1 MPLKK
6 ITLKSGVNRENTR
19 YTNENG
25 WYESDKVRFRQ
36 GTPEKIGGWV
46 RVSANTFLGTCRSL
60 WAWVTLASEKLLGVG
75 TNLKFYVSSGGA
87 YFDSTPYEFVHALGS
102 NPFTTD
108 TTKNTTIGS
117 VAYTTVRVA
126 DATGGYAVNNYVDF
140 YNAPTVRGVS
150 LTGSFP
156 ITLIGSG
163 ATAGTY
169 DMLVPGT
176 ATSSGTGGGTGVYAF
191 YEIDSGPEYA
201 VPLTGWG
208 AGAWGSG
215 SWGIGTTGTDPVRLW
230 SQYNFG
236 EDLIFGPRGGAI
248 YYWDA
253 TTGYRTTVVTITIA
267 SPGVVTFVT
276 AIPNNTAIQIVTTG
290 ALPTGLVPGTV
301 YYVVNSSGNT
311 CNLAATPGGTPIVTT
326 GTQSGTHYLS
336 VRGIAVSS
344 LAYATDVPAQQ
355 NYIIVSDINRF
366 VFALGCTEY
375 GSSTFNPMLIRW
387 ADQESIT
394 DWTPSATNQA
404 GFLQL
409 SHGSQITTAI
419 QSRQELLVW
428 TDSSLYSLQYVGA
441 PVVWKADIVGDNI
454 SIAGE
459 NAVAYAN
466 GISYWMGVDKFYKYD
481 GRTQT
486 MRCDLRQ
493 YIFADI
499 NNAQFDQVCAGTNEG
514 FNEVWWFYCSLNSN
528 QVDRYVVYNYAED
541 IWYYGQMA
549 RTAWLDT
556 GVLDNPIG
564 ATYLNNIVTHEVGYD
579 DDSTGT
585 VAPIAAYI
593 TSAEFDIDDGD
604 KFMFIYRML
613 PDVTFRNSTATSP
626 SITMTLYPLQN
637 SGSGYNDPL
646 SVGGSA
652 YAGITRTAQVP
663 VEEFTGQVFVRVRG
677 RQLAYK
683 VSSDAL
689 GVAWQLGS
697 PRLDIRADGRR
708 GNS

>member
-6 ITLKSGVNRENTR
+6 IVLKPGVNRENTR

-25 WYESDKVRFRQ
+25 WYDSDKVRFRQ

-60 WAWVTLASEKLLGVG
+60 WTWVTLGSEKLIGVG
-75 TNLKFYVSSGGA
+75 TNLKFYVSSGGQ
-87 YFDSTPYEFVHALGS
+87 YFDSTPYDFVHALGA

-108 TTKNTTIGS
+108 TTTNTTIDG

-126 DATGGYAVNNYVDF
+126 DATGGYAVDNYIDL
-140 YNAPTVRGVS
+140 YNAPTVNGVV
-150 LTGSFP
+150 LTGSFV
-156 ITLIGSG
+156 ITSIGSG
-163 ATAGTY
+163 GTAGTY
-169 DMLVPGT
+169 TILVPGT
-176 ATSSGTGGGTGVYAF
+176 ATSSGSGGGTGVYAF
-191 YEIDSGPEYA
+191 YEIDTGPAFA

-208 AGAWGSG
+208 AGSWGSG
-215 SWGIGTTGTDPVRLW
+215 TWGVGVTGTDPVRLW

-236 EDLIFGPRGGAI
+236 EDLIFGPRGGGI

-253 TTGYRTTVVTITIA
+253 TTGYRTTTVTITIA

-276 AIPNNTAIQIVTTG
+276 ALPDNTAVQLLTTG
-290 ALPTGLVPGTV
+290 RLPTGLVPGTV

-311 CNLAATPGGTPIVTT
+311 CNLAATPGGTPIVTS
-326 GTQSGTHYLS
+326 GTQSGTQYLS
-336 VRGIAVSS
+336 TRGINVAN
-344 LAYATDVPAQQ
+344 LAYATDVPIKQ
-355 NYIIVSDINRF
+355 NYIIISDINRF
-366 VFALGCTEY
+366 VFCLGCTEY

-409 SHGSQITTAI
+409 SHGSQIVTAL
-419 QSRQELLVW
+419 QSRQEILVW
-428 TDSSLYSLQYVGA
+428 TDSSVYSMQYVGA

-454 SIAGE
+454 SIAGQ
-459 NAVAYAN
+459 NAAAYAN
-466 GISYWMGVDKFYKYD
+466 GVSYWMGVDKFYKYD

-486 MRCDLRQ
+486 LRCDLRQ
-493 YIFADI
+493 YIFSDI
-499 NNAQFDQVCAGTNEG
+499 NTAQFDQVCSGTNEG
-514 FNEVWWFYCSLNSN
+514 FNEVWWFYCSANSD
-528 QVDRYVVYNYAED
+528 QIDRYVVYNYLED
-541 IWYYGQMA
+541 IWYYGNMA
-549 RTAWLDT
+549 RTAWLDSGLST
-556 GVLDNPIG
+556 TPLA
-564 ATYLNNIVTHEVGYD
+564 ATYLNNLVNHETGYD
-579 DDSTGT
+579 DDASGT
-585 VAPIAAYI
+585 TAPIEASI
-593 TSAEFDIDDGD
+593 TSAQFDIDDGD

-613 PDVTFRNSTATSP
+613 PDVTFRNSTAASP

-637 SGSGYNDPL
+637 SGSGYNDPA
-646 SVGGSA
+646 SVGGEN
-652 YAGITRTAQVP
+652 YANVTRTATVP

-677 RQLAYK
+677 RQLAMK

-697 PRLDIRADGRR
+697 PRIDIKPDGRR

>member
-6 ITLKSGVNRENTR
+6 IVLKPGVNRENTR

-25 WYESDKVRFRQ
+25 WYDSDKVRFRQ

-46 RVSANTFLGTCRSL
+46 RVSANTFLGVCRSL
-60 WAWVTLASEKLLGVG
+60 WTWVTLGSEKLIGVG
-75 TNLKFYVSSGGA
+75 TNLKFYISSGGQ
-87 YFDSTPYEFVHALGS
+87 YFDSTPYNFIHALGA

-108 TTKNTTIGS
+108 TTTNTTIDG

-126 DATGGYAVNNYVDF
+126 DATGGYAVNDYVDF
-140 YNAPTVRGVS
+140 YNAPTVRGVV
-150 LTGSFP
+150 LTGSFF
-156 ITLIGSG
+156 ITSIGSG
-163 ATAGTY
+163 GTAGTFT
-169 DMLVPGT
+169 MLVPGT
-176 ATSSGTGGGTGVYAF
+176 AASSGTGGGTGVYAF
-191 YEIDSGPEYA
+191 FEIDTGPEFA

-208 AGAWGSG
+208 AGPWGSG
-215 SWGIGTTGTDPVRLW
+215 TWGVGVTGTDPVRLW
-230 SQYNFG
+230 SQSNFG
-236 EDLIFGPRGGAI
+236 EDLIFGPRGGGI

-276 AIPNNTAIQIVTTG
+276 AIPDNTAIQILTTG

-301 YYVVNSSGNT
+301 YYVVNASGNT
-311 CNLAATPGGTPIVTT
+311 CNLAATAGGAAIVTT

-336 VRGIAVSS
+336 TRGINVVN
-344 LAYATDVPAQQ
+344 LAFATDVPIKQ
-355 NYIIVSDINRF
+355 NFIIISDINRF
-366 VFALGCTEY
+366 VFCLGCTEY

-387 ADQESIT
+387 ADQESVT

-409 SHGSQITTAI
+409 SHGSQIVTAI
-419 QSRQELLVW
+419 QSRQEILIW
-428 TDSSLYSLQYVGA
+428 TDSTIYSLQYVGA
-441 PVVWKADIVGDNI
+441 PVVWKGDLVGDNI

-493 YIFADI
+493 YIFNDI
-499 NNAQFDQVCAGTNEG
+499 NTAQFDQVYAGTNEG
-514 FNEVWWFYCSLNSN
+514 FNEVWWFYCSLNSD
-528 QVDRYVVYNYAED
+528 QIDRYVIYNYADD
-541 IWYYGQMA
+541 IWYYGNMA
-549 RTAWLDT
+549 RTAWLDSGLST
-556 GVLDNPIG
+556 VPIA
-564 ATYLNNIVTHEVGYD
+564 ATYLNNLVNHETGYD
-579 DDSTGT
+579 DDASGT
-585 VAPIAAYI
+585 VVPIEASI
-593 TSAEFDIDDGD
+593 TSAQFDIDDGD

-613 PDVTFRNSTATSP
+613 PDVTFRNSTAASP

-646 SVGGSA
+646 SVGGSNF
-652 YAGITRTAQVP
+652 AGITRTATVP
-663 VEEFTGQVFVRVRG
+663 VEEFTGQVFVRIRG

-697 PRLDIRADGRR
+697 PRFDIKADGRR

>member
-6 ITLKSGVNRENTR
+6 IVLKPGVNRENTR

-25 WYESDKVRFRQ
+25 WYDSDKVRFRQ

-60 WAWVTLASEKLLGVG
+60 WTWVTLGSEKLIGVG

-87 YFDSTPYEFVHALGS
+87 YFDSTPYNFVHALGA
-102 NPFTTD
+102 NPFTTA
-108 TTKNTTIGS
+108 TSTNTTIDG

-126 DATGGYAVNNYVDF
+126 DATGGYAVNDYVDL
-140 YNAPTVRGVS
+140 YNAPTVNGVV
-150 LTGSFP
+150 LTGSFL

-163 ATAGTY
+163 GTAGTY
-169 DMLVPGT
+169 DILVPGT
-176 ATSSGTGGGTGVYAF
+176 ASASGSGGGTGVYAF
-191 YEIDSGPEYA
+191 YEIDTGPEYA

-215 SWGIGTTGTDPVRLW
+215 TWGVGTTGTDPVRLW
-230 SQYNFG
+230 SQSNFG
-236 EDLIFGPRGGAI
+236 EDLIFGPRGGGI

-253 TTGYRTTVVTITIA
+253 TTGYRTTIVTITIA

-276 AIPNNTAIQIVTTG
+276 AIPDNTAIQLITTG

-301 YYVVNSSGNT
+301 YYVVNASGNT
-311 CNLAATPGGTPIVTT
+311 CNLAATAGGTPIVTT

-336 VRGIAVSS
+336 TRGINVAN
-344 LAYATDVPAQQ
+344 LAYASDVPIKQ
-355 NYIIVSDINRF
+355 NYITISDINRF

-387 ADQESIT
+387 ADQESVT

-409 SHGSQITTAI
+409 SHGSQIVTAL
-419 QSRQELLVW
+419 QSRQEILVW
-428 TDSSLYSLQYVGA
+428 TDSTVYSLQYVGA
-441 PVVWKADIVGDNI
+441 PVVWKGDLVGDNI

-466 GISYWMGVDKFYKYD
+466 GVSYWMGVDKFYKYD

-486 MRCDLRQ
+486 LRCDLRQ
-493 YIFADI
+493 YIFNDI
-499 NNAQFDQVCAGTNEG
+499 NTAQFDQVYAGTNEG
-514 FNEVWWFYCSLNSN
+514 FNEVWWFYCSAGSD
-528 QVDRYVVYNYAED
+528 QIDRYVVYNYLED
-541 IWYYGQMA
+541 IWYYGNMA
-549 RTAWLDT
+549 RTAWLDSGLST
-556 GVLDNPIG
+556 TPIA
-564 ATYLNNIVTHEVGYD
+564 ATYLNNLVNHETGYD
-579 DDSTGT
+579 DDASGT
-585 VAPIAAYI
+585 VAPIEASI
-593 TSAEFDIDDGD
+593 TSAQFDIDDGD

-613 PDVTFRNSTATSP
+613 PDVTFRNSTAASP

-646 SVGGSA
+646 SVGGSN
-652 YAGITRTAQVP
+652 YAGVTRTATVP
-663 VEEFTGQVFVRVRG
+663 VEEFTGQVFVRIRG
-677 RQLAYK
+677 RQLAIK
-683 VSSDAL
+683 VSSEAL

-697 PRLDIRADGRR
+697 PRLDIKPDGRR

>member
-6 ITLKSGVNRENTR
+6 IVLKSGVNRENTR

-36 GTPEKIGGWV
+36 GTPEKIGGWS

-60 WAWVTLASEKLLGVG
+60 WAWVTLGSEKLLGVG
-75 TNLKFYVSSGGA
+75 TNLKFYVSSGGQ
-87 YFDSTPYEFVHALGS
+87 YFDSTPYEFTHALGA

-108 TTKNTTIGS
+108 TTTNTTIGG
-117 VAYTTVRVA
+117 VAYTTVTVA
-126 DATGGYAVNNYVDF
+126 DATGGYTANNYVDF
-140 YNAPTVRGVS
+140 YNAPTVRGVV
-150 LTGSFP
+150 LTGSFF
-156 ITLIGSG
+156 ITSVGVSSYTI
-163 ATAGTY
+163 
-169 DMLVPGT
+169 LVPGT
-176 ATSSGTGGGTGVYAF
+176 AATSGTGGGTGVYAF

-208 AGAWGSG
+208 AGTWGSG
-215 SWGIGTTGTDPVRLW
+215 SWGVGVTGTDPVRLW

-236 EDLIFGPRGGAI
+236 EDLIFGPRGGGI

-253 TTGYRTTVVTITIA
+253 STGYRTTPVTISIA

-276 AIPNNTAIQIVTTG
+276 ALPDNTAIQLITTG

-311 CNLAATPGGTPIVTT
+311 CNLAATAGGTPIVTS
-326 GTQSGTHYLS
+326 GTQSGTQYLS
-336 VRGIAVSS
+336 TRGIAVSS
-344 LAYATDVPAQQ
+344 LAYASDVPTQQ
-355 NYIIVSDINRF
+355 NFIIISDINRF

-375 GSSTFNPMLIRW
+375 GSSTFNPMLVRW

-394 DWTPSATNQA
+394 DWTPTATNQA

-409 SHGSQITTAI
+409 SHGSQIVTAI
-419 QSRQELLVW
+419 QSRQEILVW

-466 GISYWMGVDKFYKYD
+466 GVSYWMGVDKFYKYD

-514 FNEVWWFYCSLNSN
+514 FNEIWWFYCSLNSN
-528 QVDRYVVYNYAED
+528 QIDRYVIYNYAED
-541 IWYYGQMA
+541 IWYYGNMA

-556 GVLDNPIG
+556 GVLDNPVG
-564 ATYLNNIVTHEVGYD
+564 ATYLNNLVTHEVGYD

-585 VAPIAAYI
+585 PAPIEASI

-604 KFMFIYRML
+604 KFMFIYRVL
-613 PDVTFRNSTATSP
+613 PDVTFRNSTVDNP

-646 SVGGSA
+646 SVGGEA
-652 YAGITRTAQVP
+652 YAGITRTAAVP

-683 VSSDAL
+683 VSSDTL

-697 PRLDIRADGRR
+697 PRFDIKADGRR

>member
-6 ITLKSGVNRENTR
+6 IVLKSGCNRENTR

-60 WAWVTLASEKLLGVG
+60 WAWVTLGSEKLLGVG

-87 YFDSTPYEFVHALGS
+87 YFDSTPYDFTHALGA
-102 NPFTTD
+102 NPFTTA
-108 TTKNTTIGS
+108 TSTNTTIDGI
-117 VAYTTVRVA
+117 AYTTVTVA
-126 DATGGYAVNNYVDF
+126 DATGGYTANNYVDF
-140 YNAPTVRGVS
+140 YNAPTVNGVV

-156 ITLIGSG
+156 ITTVSVGSY
-163 ATAGTY
+163 TI
-169 DMLVPGT
+169 LVPGT

-215 SWGIGTTGTDPVRLW
+215 SWGIGVTGTDPVRLW

-236 EDLIFGPRGGAI
+236 EDLIFGPRGGGI

-253 TTGYRTTVVTITIA
+253 TTGYRTTAVTITIA

-276 AIPNNTAIQIVTTG
+276 AIPNNTAIQLLTTG

-301 YYVVNSSGNT
+301 YYVVNASGNT
-311 CNLAATPGGTPIVTT
+311 CNLAATAGGTAIVTT

-336 VRGIAVSS
+336 TRGIAVTS
-344 LAYATDVPAQQ
+344 LAYASDVPIQQ
-355 NYIIVSDINRF
+355 NFIVISDINRF
-366 VFALGCTEY
+366 VFAMGCTEY

-387 ADQESIT
+387 ADQESVT
-394 DWTPSATNQA
+394 DWTPSATKQA

-409 SHGSQITTAI
+409 SHGSQIVTAI
-419 QSRQELLVW
+419 QSRQEILIW
-428 TDSSLYSLQYVGA
+428 TDSSLYSMQYVGA

-466 GISYWMGVDKFYKYD
+466 GVSYWMGVDKFYKYD
-481 GRTQT
+481 GRAQS

-514 FNEVWWFYCSLNSN
+514 FNEIWWFYCSLDSN

-541 IWYYGQMA
+541 IWYYGNMA

-556 GVLDNPIG
+556 GVLDNPVG
-564 ATYLNNIVTHEVGYD
+564 ATYLNNLVTHEVGYD
-579 DDSTGT
+579 DDSSGT
-585 VAPIAAYI
+585 VVPIEASI

-604 KFMFIYRML
+604 KFMFIYRVL
-613 PDVTFRNSTATSP
+613 PDVTFRNSTAANP
-626 SITMTLYPLQN
+626 AITMTLYPLQN
-637 SGSGYNDPL
+637 SGSGYNDPT
-646 SVGGSA
+646 SVGGSN
-652 YAGITRTAQVP
+652 YAGITRTATVP

-697 PRLDIRADGRR
+697 PRFDIKVDGRR

>member
-6 ITLKSGVNRENTR
+6 IVLKPGVNRENTR

-25 WYESDKVRFRQ
+25 WYDSDKVRFRQ

-60 WAWVTLASEKLLGVG
+60 WTWVTLGSEKLIGVG
-75 TNLKFYVSSGGA
+75 TNLKFYVSSGGQ
-87 YFDSTPYEFVHALGS
+87 YFDSTPYAFTHALGA

-108 TTKNTTIGS
+108 TTTNTTIGG

-126 DATGGYAVNNYVDF
+126 DATGGYAVNDYVDL
-140 YNAPTVRGVS
+140 YNAPTVNGVV
-150 LTGSFP
+150 LTGSFL
-156 ITLIGSG
+156 ITSIGSG
-163 ATAGTY
+163 GTAGTY
-169 DMLVPGT
+169 TILVPGT
-176 ATSSGTGGGTGVYAF
+176 ASASGSGGGTGVYAF
-191 YEIDSGPEYA
+191 YEIDTGPEYA

-215 SWGIGTTGTDPVRLW
+215 TWGVGTTGTDPVRLW
-230 SQYNFG
+230 SQSNFG
-236 EDLIFGPRGGAI
+236 EDLIFGPRGGGI

-253 TTGYRTTVVTITIA
+253 TTGYRTTQVTITIA

-276 AIPNNTAIQIVTTG
+276 AIPDNTAIQLITTG

-301 YYVVNSSGNT
+301 YYVVNASGNT

-326 GTQSGTHYLS
+326 GTQSGTQYLS
-336 VRGIAVSS
+336 TRGINVAN
-344 LAYATDVPAQQ
+344 LAYATDVPTKQ
-355 NYIIVSDINRF
+355 NFITISDINRF

-387 ADQESIT
+387 ADQESVT

-409 SHGSQITTAI
+409 SHGSQIVTAL
-419 QSRQELLVW
+419 QSRQEILVW
-428 TDSSLYSLQYVGA
+428 TDSTVYSLQYVGA
-441 PVVWKADIVGDNI
+441 PVVWKGDLVGDNI

-466 GISYWMGVDKFYKYD
+466 GVSYWMGVDKFYKYD

-493 YIFADI
+493 YIFNDI
-499 NNAQFDQVCAGTNEG
+499 NTAQFDQVYAGTNEG
-514 FNEVWWFYCSLNSN
+514 FNEVWWFYCSAGSD
-528 QVDRYVVYNYAED
+528 QIDRYVVYNYLED
-541 IWYYGQMA
+541 IWYYGNMA
-549 RTAWLDT
+549 RTAWLDSGLST
-556 GVLDNPIG
+556 TPIA
-564 ATYLNNIVTHEVGYD
+564 ATYLNNLVNHETGYD
-579 DDSTGT
+579 DDASGT
-585 VAPIAAYI
+585 VAPIEASI
-593 TSAEFDIDDGD
+593 TSAQFDIDDGD

-646 SVGGSA
+646 SVGGSN
-652 YAGITRTAQVP
+652 YAGVTRTATVP
-663 VEEFTGQVFVRVRG
+663 VEEFTGQVFVRIRG
-677 RQLAYK
+677 RQLAIK
-683 VSSDAL
+683 VSSSDL

-697 PRLDIRADGRR
+697 PRLDIKPDGRR

>member
-6 ITLKSGVNRENTR
+6 IIFKPGVNRENTR

-25 WYESDKVRFRQ
+25 WYDSDKIRFRQ

-46 RVSANTFLGTCRSL
+46 RVSANTFLGICRSL
-60 WAWVTLASEKLLGVG
+60 WTWVTLGSEKLVGVG
-75 TNLKFYVSSGGA
+75 TNLKFYVSSGGQ
-87 YFDSTPYEFVHALGS
+87 YFDSTPYDFINALGA
-102 NPFTTD
+102 NPFTTN
-108 TTKNTTIGS
+108 TATNTTIDG

-126 DATGGYAVNNYVDF
+126 DATGGYGVDNYVDI
-140 YNAPTVRGVS
+140 YNAPTVNGVV
-150 LTGSFP
+150 LTGSFL

-163 ATAGTY
+163 PTAGTY
-169 DMLVPGT
+169 DILVPGT
-176 ATSSGTGGGTGVYAF
+176 AASSGSGGGTGVYAF
-191 YEIDSGPEYA
+191 YEIDTGPAFA

-208 AGAWGSG
+208 AGSWGSG
-215 SWGIGTTGTDPVRLW
+215 TWGVGVTGTDPVRLW

-236 EDLIFGPRGGAI
+236 EDLIFGPRGGGI

-253 TTGYRTTVVTITIA
+253 TTGYRTTTVTITIA

-276 AIPNNTAIQIVTTG
+276 ALPNNTAVQLLTTG
-290 ALPTGLVPGTV
+290 RLPTGLVPGTV
-301 YYVVNSSGNT
+301 YYVVNASGNT

-326 GTQSGTHYLS
+326 GTQSGTQYLS
-336 VRGIAVSS
+336 TRGINVTD
-344 LAYATDVPAQQ
+344 LAYATDVPIKQ
-355 NYIIVSDINRF
+355 NYLIVSDINRF
-366 VFALGCTEY
+366 VFAMGCTEY

-409 SHGSQITTAI
+409 SHGSQIVTSI

-441 PVVWKADIVGDNI
+441 PVVWKADIVGDNL
-454 SIAGE
+454 SIAGQ

-493 YIFADI
+493 YIFNDI
-499 NNAQFDQVCAGTNEG
+499 NTAQFDQVCAGTNEG
-514 FNEVWWFYCSLNSN
+514 FNEVWWFYCSADSN
-528 QVDRYVVYNYAED
+528 EINRYVVYNYLED
-541 IWYYGQMA
+541 IWYYGNMA
-549 RTAWLDT
+549 RTAWLDS
-556 GVLDNPIG
+556 GLSPVPLA
-564 ATYLNNIVTHEVGYD
+564 ATYLHNLVNHETGYD
-579 DDSTGT
+579 DDATGT
-585 VAPIAAYI
+585 AVPIEASI
-593 TSAEFDIDDGD
+593 TSAQFDIDDGHN
-604 KFMFIYRML
+604 FAFIYRML
-613 PDVTFRNSTATSP
+613 PDVTFRNSTAASP
-626 SITMTLYPLQN
+626 AITMTLYPLAN
-637 SGSGYNDPL
+637 SGSGYNDPA
-646 SVGGSA
+646 SVGGEN
-652 YAGITRTAQVP
+652 YANVTRTATVP

-677 RQLAYK
+677 RQLAMK

-697 PRLDIRADGRR
+697 PRIDIKPDGRR

>member
-1 MPLKK
+1 VPLKK
-6 ITLKSGVNRENTR
+6 IVLKPGVNRENTR

-25 WYESDKVRFRQ
+25 WYDSDKVRFRQ
-36 GTPEKIGGWV
+36 GMPEKIGGWV

-60 WAWVTLASEKLLGVG
+60 WTWVTLGSEKLIGVG
-75 TNLKFYVSSGGA
+75 TNLKFYISSGGA
-87 YFDSTPYEFVHALGS
+87 YFDSTPYAFIHALGA

-108 TTKNTTIGS
+108 TTTNTTIGG
-117 VAYTTVRVA
+117 VAYTTVTVT
-126 DATGGYAVNNYVDF
+126 DATSGYAAGDYVDF
-140 YNAPTVRGVS
+140 YNAPTVRGVV

-156 ITLIGSG
+156 ITTATVGSY
-163 ATAGTY
+163 TI
-169 DMLVPGT
+169 LVPGT
-176 ATSSGTGGGTGVYAF
+176 AASSGTGGGTGVYAF
-191 YEIDSGPEYA
+191 YEIDTGPEYA

-208 AGAWGSG
+208 AGTWGSG
-215 SWGIGTTGTDPVRLW
+215 TWGVGVTGTDPVRLW
-230 SQYNFG
+230 SQSNFG
-236 EDLIFGPRGGAI
+236 EDLIFGPRGGGI

-253 TTGYRTTVVTITIA
+253 STGYRTTTFTVTIA
-267 SPGVVTFVT
+267 SPAVVTFSVT
-276 AIPNNTAIQIVTTG
+276 LPNNTAVQLLTTG

-301 YYVVNSSGNT
+301 YYVINASGTT
-311 CNLAATPGGTPIVTT
+311 CNLSATAGGSAITTT

-336 VRGIAVSS
+336 TRGINVVN
-344 LAYATDVPAQQ
+344 LAYASDVPIKQ
-355 NYIIVSDINRF
+355 NFITISDINRF
-366 VFALGCTEY
+366 VFCMGCTEY

-387 ADQESIT
+387 ADQESVT

-409 SHGSQITTAI
+409 SHGSQIVTAI
-419 QSRQELLVW
+419 QSRQEILVW
-428 TDSSLYSLQYVGA
+428 TDSTLYSLQYVGA
-441 PVVWKADIVGDNI
+441 PVVWKGDLVGDNI

-493 YIFADI
+493 YIFNDI
-499 NNAQFDQVCAGTNEG
+499 NAAQFDQVYAGTNEG
-514 FNEVWWFYCSLNSN
+514 FNEVWWFYCSADSN
-528 QVDRYVVYNYAED
+528 QIDRYVVYNYADD
-541 IWYYGQMA
+541 IWYYGNMA
-549 RTAWLDT
+549 RTAWLDSGLST
-556 GVLDNPIG
+556 TPIA
-564 ATYLNNIVTHEVGYD
+564 ATYLNNLVNHETGYD
-579 DDSTGT
+579 DDASGT
-585 VAPIAAYI
+585 TAPIEAFI

-613 PDVTFRNSTATSP
+613 PDVTFRNSTAASP

-646 SVGGSA
+646 SVGGSNF
-652 YAGITRTAQVP
+652 AGVTRTATVP
-663 VEEFTGQVFVRVRG
+663 VEEFTGQVFVRIRG

-683 VSSDAL
+683 VSSDGL

-697 PRLDIRADGRR
+697 PRFDIKADGRR